1 MRSIRIL
8 LSILVSFSLTALFGQ
23 ELSLVWDA
31 SAEPDLAGYKVYVG
45 RKSRKYD
52 YAVMAGLATEWS
64 LEGLEPNGR
73 YYFAVTAFNAAG
85 NESLF
90 SREAVFS
97 FDPGDMTNF
106 SLGNNYPNPFNPVT
120 TIPFTL
126 YRPSEIH
133 MAVYDVLGREV
144 RVLLKGEQTAG
155 HYVVTWDGTDLDGRP
170 AASGVYFCRF
180 LVGSFC
186 QIRKLLLTR

>member
-1 MRSIRIL
+1 MCSIRKT
-8 LSILVSFSLTALFGQ
+8 LSVLAFFSLTVLSGQ
-23 ELSLVWDA
+23 ELSLVWEA
-31 SAEPDLAGYKVYVG
+31 SAEQDLAGYKVYVG

-64 LEGLEPNGR
+64 LEGLEPSGR
-73 YYFAVTAFNAAG
+73 YYFAVTAFNTAG

-90 SREAVFS
+90 SGEAVFS
-97 FDPGDMTNF
+97 FDPGDQTHF

-120 TIPFTL
+120 SIPFTL

-133 MAVYDVLGREV
+133 MAVYDVIGREV
-144 RVLLKGEQTAG
+144 RVLLKGEQVAG
-155 HYVVTWDGTDLDGRP
+155 HYVVSWDGTDRAGRP
-170 AASGVYFCRF
+170 AASGVYFCRL